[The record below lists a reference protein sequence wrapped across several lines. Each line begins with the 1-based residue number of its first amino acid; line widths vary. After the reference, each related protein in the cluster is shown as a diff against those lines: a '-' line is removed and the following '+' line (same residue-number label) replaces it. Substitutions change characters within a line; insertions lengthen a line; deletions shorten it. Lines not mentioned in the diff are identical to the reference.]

1 VTGTNRA
8 GVGFLLEQV
17 DLSDPVPALDLALA
31 RQRQIKL
38 SSAGLAEADG
48 REPGHDADEGSRS
61 KAVGIGGKAVNRFD
75 LVFAN
80 TVRAHPRYKVA

>member
-1 VTGTNRA
+1 MSV
-8 GVGFLLEQV
+8 FLLDQV

-31 RQRQIKL
+31 RERQIKL
-38 SSAGLAEADG
+38 SSAGFAEADG
-48 REPGHDADEGSRS
+48 RVKPGHDADEGSRS